1 VTANCLKTSIPKPY
15 FCQCKVDID
24 QSHHIMR
31 RLRSHSPSL
40 SLPSLRLSLSLTLSP
55 GSVKRNRQPARG
67 FRFAASSAR
76 LPAHSF
82 RRAAFCV
89 LLPVRCFR
97 RAQLRAASV
106 PRACVRG
113 IRTVSWGTA
122 APAPV
127 RETARPHALLGTAAR
142 RVHGPRATCAR
153 VTRSACARA
162 AADRPASSSGAGA
175 VARARAR
182 ADARACAL
190 RTACARAPRV
200 RAGVLSHTAPPP
212 PLSIMAIIV
221 S

>member
-1 VTANCLKTSIPKPY
+1 MPETSIPKPY

-97 RAQLRAASV
+97 RAHGFLRAASV
-106 PRACVRG
+106 PRACVRACVCTG
-113 IRTVSWGTA
+113 DSHRVQRRGEQPHLPPCAKPRGRTRSL
-122 APAPV
+122 
-127 RETARPHALLGTAAR
+127 ARPRAVRTGRAHGFVVEPRTEKLLFHYYR
-142 RVHGPRATCAR
+142 RY
-153 VTRSACARA
+153 
-162 AADRPASSSGAGA
+162 DM
-175 VARARAR
+175 
-182 ADARACAL
+182 
-190 RTACARAPRV
+190 
-200 RAGVLSHTAPPP
+200 
-212 PLSIMAIIV
+212 IMTPVIIV
-221 S
+221 

>member
-1 VTANCLKTSIPKPY
+1 MPETSIPKPY

-40 SLPSLRLSLSLTLSP
+40 SLPSLRLSVSLTLSP

-76 LPAHSF
+76 LPAPCSF

-89 LLPVRCFR
+89 LLPVRGFR
-97 RAQLRAASV
+97 RAHGFLRAASV
-106 PRACVRG
+106 PRACVRACV
-113 IRTVSWGTA
+113 RTGGFAPCPASWGTA
-122 APAPV
+122 APAPM

-142 RVHGPRATCAR
+142 RVQEPRATCVR
-153 VTRSACARA
+153 VSACARA

-175 VARARAR
+175 VARARGR
-182 ADARACAL
+182 AA
-190 RTACARAPRV
+190 V
-200 RAGVLSHTAPPP
+200 F
-212 PLSIMAIIV
+212 
-221 S
+221 